1 MGLRFSPASS
11 LLDPPEP
18 LNSLPPLLANPG
30 AHWLWISESMRT
42 STVEPFDRLAD
53 FDIFRCIFDT
63 PPPPCPT
70 LSPSI
75 ALPDANL
82 QPFPPVPQPWPT
94 PFSTGANPGVERP
107 GRLLVSYGRATF
119 PPTSRGR
126 EWPHPIS
133 CRRCAIIWRT
143 AFVVCQRGPR
153 CASRLHGVQRLAN
166 ASEFVLSQCA

>member
-1 MGLRFSPASS
+1 
-11 LLDPPEP
+11 
-18 LNSLPPLLANPG
+18 
-30 AHWLWISESMRT
+30 MRT
-42 STVEPFDRLAD
+42 STVELFDQLAD
-53 FDIFRCIFDT
+53 FDIYRCIFDT

-119 PPTSRGR
+119 PPQLQGAESGRIPFHVAAARSFGARRLWCANEDPDARAVCTACRGWPMLVSSCCLSVRSCVYGVLGMGTSPSRALA
-126 EWPHPIS
+126 I
-133 CRRCAIIWRT
+133 CR
-143 AFVVCQRGPR
+143 P
-153 CASRLHGVQRLAN
+153 GV
-166 ASEFVLSQCA
+166 